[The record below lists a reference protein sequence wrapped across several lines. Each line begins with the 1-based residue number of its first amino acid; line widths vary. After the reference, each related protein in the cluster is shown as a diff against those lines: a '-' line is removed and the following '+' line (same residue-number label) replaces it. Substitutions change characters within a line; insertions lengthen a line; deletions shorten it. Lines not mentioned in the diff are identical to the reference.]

1 MPPKYG
7 ATGSDEDP
15 RPASGSD
22 RDSADPL
29 AFLPA
34 PAAGSAGSGDSAGPE
49 KGAAGRDVPGVG
61 SGKGAG
67 KGSSEGSSKGSGKGS
82 YGATDSPKDSKPKSP
97 PTTKTTPLTAGRAR
111 WQRAV
116 RKVTIRNRIHTILF
130 EGDVTPHAAAA
141 FMTYEAWG
149 WQKGGVEMDG
159 RLLSSTRSARKLY
172 VL

>member
-22 RDSADPL
+22 RDTADPL

-34 PAAGSAGSGDSAGPE
+34 PAAGSAGSGGSAGPE
-49 KGAAGRDVPGVG
+49 TGAAGRDVPGVG
-61 SGKGAG
+61 ATTGSG
-67 KGSSEGSSKGSGKGS
+67 EGSGIGS

-116 RKVTIRNRIHTILF
+116 RKVTIRNWIHTILF